1 MVEQTSEEARKQ
13 IVSLVKDFVKRDV
26 EPIANAYDNE
36 DIYPHELIPTMCEL
50 GLFGINIP
58 AEYGGLGLDFTTFA
72 MIFEELSKGWMSVSG
87 IIGTHHILSHI
98 VATYGTEDQ
107 RTRILPKMATGEIRG
122 GLALTEPEAG
132 SDAQNISTTAV
143 KDGEEYIINGRKMFI
158 SNGDNGNAFALMA
171 KTNPDSDPKHRG
183 ISCFIFEK
191 PNEGFKVGQH
201 LDKLGYRGL
210 DTCELIF
217 DDCRVPVENLVGGEE
232 GRGFGQVMN
241 GLETGRINVAARA
254 VGVAQAALD
263 AALSYS
269 KKRLGFGKTISEHQA
284 IQLKLAEMATKVHA
298 ARLMVYDAAR
308 KLDSGERNDLE
319 AAMAKLFASEVC
331 GEVAMEAMRVHG
343 GVGYTK
349 DLPVER
355 YYRDAPLMIIGEG
368 TNEIMKLVIARRLL
382 NT

>member
-26 EPIANAYDNE
+26 EPIANTYDNE

-58 AEYGGLGLDFTTFA
+58 TEYGGLGLDFTTFA

-143 KDGEEYIINGRKMFI
+143 KDGEEYIINGLKMFI

-269 KKRLGFGKTISEHQA
+269 KKRLAFGKAISEHQA

-343 GVGYTK
+343 GVGYPK

-355 YYRDAPLMIIGEG
+355 YYRDAPLMIIGAG
-368 TNEIMKLVIARRLL
+368 ANEIMKLVIARRLL
-382 NT
+382 HT

>member
-1 MVEQTSEEARKQ
+1 MVAQTSEEARKQ
-13 IVSLVKDFVKRDV
+13 IVSLVKDFVRRDV
-26 EPIANAYDNE
+26 EPIANTYDNE

-58 AEYGGLGLDFTTFA
+58 TEYGGLGLDFTTFA

-98 VATYGTEDQ
+98 VANHGTEEQ
-107 RTRILPKMATGEIRG
+107 KARILPKMATGQIRG

-191 PNEGFKVGQH
+191 PTAGFKVGQH

-217 DDCRVPVENLVGGEE
+217 DDCRVPAGNLVGGEE

-269 KKRLGFGKTISEHQA
+269 KQRLALGK
-284 IQLKLAEMATKVHA
+284 
-298 ARLMVYDAAR
+298 
-308 KLDSGERNDLE
+308 
-319 AAMAKLFASEVC
+319 
-331 GEVAMEAMRVHG
+331 
-343 GVGYTK
+343 
-349 DLPVER
+349 
-355 YYRDAPLMIIGEG
+355 
-368 TNEIMKLVIARRLL
+368 VI
-382 NT
+382 